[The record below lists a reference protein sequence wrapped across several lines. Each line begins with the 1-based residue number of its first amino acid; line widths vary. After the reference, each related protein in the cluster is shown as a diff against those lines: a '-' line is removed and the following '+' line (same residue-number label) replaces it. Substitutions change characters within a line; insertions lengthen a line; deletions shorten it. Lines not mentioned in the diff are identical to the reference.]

1 MATATPERL
10 DVPIDHGEPDCL
22 YEVIDGRI
30 VEKTV
35 GAYECWLA
43 SVIFGALYPYNS
55 KNSLGRVVQEMIF
68 DLRPHVDRERR
79 PDVAF
84 VSYQRWPRDRR
95 IPRARSWA
103 VVPELAVEILSLTNT
118 ADAVAEKL
126 EEYYKAGVR
135 LVWVVYP
142 GQSKVYA
149 YTSTTEVRVLAPGDV
164 LDGGDVLPG
173 FRLALSDLFDKAGEP
188 A

>member
-10 DVPIDHGEPDCL
+10 DVSTDNGEPDGL

-30 VEKTV
+30 VEKV
-35 GAYECWLA
+35 MGAYENWLA
-43 SVIFGALYPYNS
+43 AVMHGRLDRYADENPIGRAVI
-55 KNSLGRVVQEMIF
+55 EMIF

-84 VSYQRWPRDRR
+84 VSFERWARDRR

-103 VVPELAVEILSLTNT
+103 VVPELAVEIISLTNT
-118 ADAVAEKL
+118 ADGVAEKL

-149 YTSTTEVRVLAPGDV
+149 YTSTTEVRVLALGDV

-173 FRLALSDLFDKAGEP
+173 LRLPLRELFEKAGEP

>member
-1 MATATPERL
+1 MAAAMPEQL
-10 DVPIDHGEPDCL
+10 DLRIDRHEPDSL
-22 YEVIDGRI
+22 DEVIDGCI
-30 VEKTV
+30 VEKTIV
-35 GAYECWLA
+35 AYECWLA
-43 SVIFGALYPYNS
+43 SVIFGALDLYNS
-55 KNSLGRVVQEMIF
+55 ANPLGRVVQEMIF

-84 VSYQRWPRDRR
+84 VSFARWARNPG
-95 IPRARSWA
+95 IPRTRSWA
-103 VVPELAVEILSLTNT
+103 VVPELAVEIVSLTNS

-126 EEYYKAGVR
+126 AEYYKAGVV

-149 YTSTTEVRVLAPGDV
+149 YTSTTAVRVLAPGDD
-164 LDGGDVLPG
+164 LDGAEVLPR
-173 FRLALSDLFDKAGEP
+173 FRLPLQDLFDKAGAP

>member
-1 MATATPERL
+1 
-10 DVPIDHGEPDCL
+10 
-22 YEVIDGRI
+22 
-30 VEKTV
+30 
-35 GAYECWLA
+35 
-43 SVIFGALYPYNS
+43 
-55 KNSLGRVVQEMIF
+55 MIF

-84 VSYQRWPRDRR
+84 VSFERWARDRR
-95 IPRARSWA
+95 IPRTRSWA
-103 VVPELAVEILSLTNT
+103 VVPELAVEIISLTNT
-118 ADAVAEKL
+118 ADDVAEKL

-149 YTSTTEVRVLAPGDV
+149 YTSTTDVRVLTPGDE
-164 LDGGDVLPG
+164 LDGGNVLSGLRMPL
-173 FRLALSDLFDKAGEP
+173 RDLFDKAGEP

>member
-1 MATATPERL
+1 M
-10 DVPIDHGEPDCL
+10 
-22 YEVIDGRI
+22 
-30 VEKTV
+30 

-43 SVIFGALYPYNS
+43 SVLFG
-55 KNSLGRVVQEMIF
+55 SLDPFNTANPRGRVVQEMIF

-84 VSYQRWPRDRR
+84 VSFDRWARDRR
-95 IPRARSWA
+95 IARARSWA
-103 VVPELAVEILSLTNT
+103 VVPELAVEIVSLTNS
-118 ADAVAEKL
+118 ADEVAEKI
-126 EEYYKAGVR
+126 EEYYKAGVV

-149 YTSTTEVRVLAPGDV
+149 YTSTTAVRVLGHGDE
-164 LDGGDVLPG
+164 LEGGDVLPG
-173 FRLALSDLFDKAGEP
+173 FRLAVRALFDKAGEP

>member
-10 DVPIDHGEPDCL
+10 DVPIDPGEPDGL

-30 VEKTV
+30 VEKV
-35 GAYECWLA
+35 MGAYEYWLA
-43 SVIFGALYPYNS
+43 AVMHGRLDRYADENLIGRAVI
-55 KNSLGRVVQEMIF
+55 EMIF
-68 DLRPHVDRERR
+68 DLRPHVNRERR

-84 VSYQRWPRDRR
+84 VSFERWARDRR

-103 VVPELAVEILSLTNT
+103 VVPELAVEIVSLTNT
-118 ADAVAEKL
+118 ADGVADKL

-149 YTSTTEVRVLAPGDV
+149 YTSTTEVRVLALGDV

-173 FRLALSDLFDKAGEP
+173 LRLPLRELFEKAGEP

>member
-1 MATATPERL
+1 MSAAMPEQL
-10 DVPIDHGEPDCL
+10 DVSTDRHEYDGL
-22 YEVIDGRI
+22 FEVIDGRI
-30 VEKTV
+30 VEKTT

-43 SVIFGALYPYNS
+43 SVIFGALNPYN
-55 KNSLGRVVQEMIF
+55 NANPVGRVVQEMIF
-68 DLRPHVDRERR
+68 DLRRHIDRERR

-84 VSYQRWPRDRR
+84 VSFARR
-95 IPRARSWA
+95 ARNKGIPRVRSWA
-103 VVPELAVEILSLTNT
+103 VVPELAVEIVSLTNT

-126 EEYYKAGVR
+126 EEYYKAGVI

-149 YTSTTEVRVLAPGDV
+149 YTSTTAVRVLAPGDE

-173 FRLALSDLFDKAGEP
+173 FRLALKDVFDKAGEP